1 MHCYDGLFFYFI
13 LDNRADQDR
22 DWTGRELDGGTQHF
36 GTTIEYG
43 QGDLLVPLPLSFFL
57 SVWLEAEDWLVQRAV
72 GSTADECDG

>member
-36 GTTIEYG
+36 GTTI
-43 QGDLLVPLPLSFFL
+43 
-57 SVWLEAEDWLVQRAV
+57 
-72 GSTADECDG
+72 